1 MANLKLIKVTGSPF
15 CSTFYGCIGIR
26 ATDNQFQ
33 IIKDGRLHGQS
44 SHIGTGW
51 KYATAEE
58 IEESWDAIYPHWKP
72 EVGDNV
78 IVTQDYGDWIGCKAT
93 IFEKDS
99 TGTDYYRV
107 EREDGSMSTFDYTS
121 QMILA
126 PYVKHYIEPKQH
138 SLDGFKLGDR
148 VESTEISGATI
159 GKKGSVVHFDQ
170 GYIGVCFDEDIGG
183 HNCNGHC
190 PYGRGRYLQVTA
202 VKHYFEPE
210 KPEKPPRRFK
220 VGDKVTYKSLA
231 QCNGGYNYGGEDQ
244 TGFVGIV
251 ESEMS
256 YESDKGCYG
265 LRVTTKGG
273 DYCYNMLESEF
284 HEYDFGYVPITSGA
298 IGSSQ
303 PATRLVIKGSSAA
316 PDGKHILVG
325 GVAYPIRLDSS
336 DGSTHSTIASIDSDP
351 LSSYKQ
357 KPITIKP
364 KPKTKLT
371 TI

>member
-15 CSTFYGCIGIR
+15 CSIFYGCIGIEER
-26 ATDNQFQ
+26 ENQFQ
-33 IIKDGRLHGQS
+33 IIKDGRLHDQS
-44 SHIGTGW
+44 SFSGTGW

-58 IEESWDAIYPHWKP
+58 IEESWDAIYPHWTP
-72 EVGDNV
+72 EHRDNV

-126 PYVKHYIEPKQH
+126 PYVKHYIEP
-138 SLDGFKLGDR
+138 
-148 VESTEISGATI
+148 
-159 GKKGSVVHFDQ
+159 
-170 GYIGVCFDEDIGG
+170 
-183 HNCNGHC
+183 
-190 PYGRGRYLQVTA
+190 
-202 VKHYFEPE
+202 E
-210 KPEKPPRRFK
+210 KPKEPKEPLRRFK

-231 QCNGGYNYGGEDQ
+231 QCGGWYYFGGDDQ
-244 TGFVGIV
+244 AGFVGTIKYDGEYV
-251 ESEMS
+251 E
-256 YESDKGCYG
+256 DKSCYN
-265 LRVTTKGG
+265 LKVTTKH
-273 DYCYNMLESEF
+273 DDFCYSMLECEF
-284 HEYDFGYVPITSGA
+284 EEYDSGYVPSISLPV
-298 IGSSQ
+298 GSSQ
-303 PATRLVIKGSSAA
+303 PTTRLVIKGSSAA
-316 PDGKHILVG
+316 ADSKHILVG

-336 DGSTHSTIASIDSDP
+336 DGSTHSTIATIDSDP
-351 LSSYKQ
+351 LSLYKQ

>member
-15 CSTFYGCIGIR
+15 CSIFYGCIGIQE
-26 ATDNQFQ
+26 TDNQFQ
-33 IIKDGRLHGQS
+33 IIKDGRLHDQS
-44 SHIGTGW
+44 SFSGTGW
-51 KYATAEE
+51 KYATTEE
-58 IEESWDAIYPHWKP
+58 IEESWDAIYPHWTP
-72 EVGDNV
+72 EHRDNV

-126 PYVKHYIEPKQH
+126 PYVKHYIEPEK
-138 SLDGFKLGDR
+138 
-148 VESTEISGATI
+148 
-159 GKKGSVVHFDQ
+159 
-170 GYIGVCFDEDIGG
+170 
-183 HNCNGHC
+183 
-190 PYGRGRYLQVTA
+190 
-202 VKHYFEPE
+202 PE

-220 VGDKVTYKSLA
+220 VGDKVTYKSRA
-231 QCNGGYNYGGEDQ
+231 ECNGSYNYGGEDQ

-303 PATRLVIKGSSAA
+303 PATRLVIKGGSAA
-316 PDGKHILVG
+316 ADANGIFVG
-325 GVAYPIRLDSS
+325 DKFYPISS
-336 DGSTHSTIASIDSDP
+336 SSLVQPSPLTCGTYSTIATIDSDP

>member
-1 MANLKLIKVTGSPF
+1 
-15 CSTFYGCIGIR
+15 
-26 ATDNQFQ
+26 
-33 IIKDGRLHGQS
+33 
-44 SHIGTGW
+44 
-51 KYATAEE
+51 
-58 IEESWDAIYPHWKP
+58 
-72 EVGDNV
+72 
-78 IVTQDYGDWIGCKAT
+78 
-93 IFEKDS
+93 
-99 TGTDYYRV
+99 
-107 EREDGSMSTFDYTS
+107 
-121 QMILA
+121 MILA
-126 PYVKHYIEPKQH
+126 PYVKHYI
-138 SLDGFKLGDR
+138 
-148 VESTEISGATI
+148 
-159 GKKGSVVHFDQ
+159 
-170 GYIGVCFDEDIGG
+170 
-183 HNCNGHC
+183 
-190 PYGRGRYLQVTA
+190 
-202 VKHYFEPE
+202 EPE

-231 QCNGGYNYGGEDQ
+231 QCNGSYNYGGEDQ

-316 PDGKHILVG
+316 ADAN
-325 GVAYPIRLDSS
+325 GVFVSGVVYPIRLDSS
-336 DGSTHSTIASIDSDP
+336 DGSTHSTIATIDSDP